1 MSEAFQYI
9 DILILAIIAGIVLLR
24 LRSVLGRRTGHEK
37 TDKTSYNYETPQTS
51 QEEKVI
57 PIEPKTSR
65 SKREDG
71 WFDNDDFLR
80 GAANAY
86 ETIVTNF
93 ENGNKDALKSLLSDD
108 VLNSFSSVIDE
119 RNSKNET
126 VEFNFI
132 GIEKSEIVH
141 KDLKKNPM
149 EVTVR
154 FISEM
159 ITCIK
164 NSKDEVISGSLNQVQ
179 KITDVWTFE
188 KIKDAC
194 IFTSWLRASS
204 HLCCQHPCIF
214 GRLLF
219 YHWLLQYLNR

>member
-1 MSEAFQYI
+1 MSEAFQYL

-37 TDKTSYNYETPQTS
+37 TDKSSFNYETPQQAQT
-51 QEEKVI
+51 EKVI
-57 PIEPKTSR
+57 EIEPKGDVPS
-65 SKREDG
+65 REDG
-71 WFDNDDFLR
+71 WFDKDDFLK
-80 GAANAY
+80 GASNAY

-93 ENGNKDALKSLLSDD
+93 ENGNKEALKPLLSSD
-108 VLNSFSSVIDE
+108 VMDSFFSVIDD
-119 RNSKNET
+119 RNNKNES

-149 EVTVR
+149 EVSVR

-188 KIKDAC
+188 KNQK
-194 IFTSWLRASS
+194 SKGSN
-204 HLCCQHPCIF
+204 
-214 GRLLF
+214 
-219 YHWLLQYLNR
+219 WLLAATTD

>member
-37 TDKTSYNYETPQTS
+37 TDKTSYNYETPQQS
-51 QEEKVI
+51 SEEKIVT
-57 PIEPKTSR
+57 IEPKVS
-65 SKREDG
+65 SGSREDG

-80 GAANAY
+80 GASNAY

-93 ENGNKDALKSLLSDD
+93 ENGNKDALKPLLSNE
-108 VLNSFSSVIDE
+108 VLHSFTSVIDE

-132 GIEKSEIVH
+132 CIEKSEIVH

-154 FISEM
+154 FITEM

-188 KIKDAC
+188 KIKDKK
-194 IFTSWLRASS
+194 TSN
-204 HLCCQHPCIF
+204 
-214 GRLLF
+214 
-219 YHWLLQYLNR
+219 WLLTATSD

>member
-24 LRSVLGRRTGHEK
+24 LRSVLGRRTGHDK

-57 PIEPKTSR
+57 PIEPKTSS

-119 RNSKNET
+119 RNRKNET

-188 KIKDAC
+188 KIKDEK
-194 IFTSWLRASS
+194 SS
-204 HLCCQHPCIF
+204 N
-214 GRLLF
+214 
-219 YHWLLQYLNR
+219 WLLTATSD

>member
-24 LRSVLGRRTGHEK
+24 LRSVVGRRTGHEK
-37 TDKTSYNYETPQTS
+37 TDKTSYNYETPQQS
-51 QEEKVI
+51 SEEKVVT
-57 PIEPKTSR
+57 IEPKVAS
-65 SKREDG
+65 SSREDG
-71 WFDNDDFLR
+71 WFDKDDFLR
-80 GAANAY
+80 GASNAY
-86 ETIVTNF
+86 EAIVTNF
-93 ENGNKDALKSLLSDD
+93 ENGNKDALKPLLSNE
-108 VLNSFSSVIDE
+108 VLNSFTSVIDE

-188 KIKDAC
+188 KIKDKK
-194 IFTSWLRASS
+194 TSN
-204 HLCCQHPCIF
+204 
-214 GRLLF
+214 
-219 YHWLLQYLNR
+219 WLLTATSD

>member
-37 TDKTSYNYETPQTS
+37 TDKTSYNYETPQQS
-51 QEEKVI
+51 SEEKVVT
-57 PIEPKTSR
+57 IEPKVS
-65 SKREDG
+65 SASREDG
-71 WFDNDDFLR
+71 WFDKDDFLR
-80 GAANAY
+80 GASNAY

-93 ENGNKDALKSLLSDD
+93 ENGNKDALKPLLSNE
-108 VLNSFSSVIDE
+108 VLNSFTSVIDE

-188 KIKDAC
+188 KIKDKK
-194 IFTSWLRASS
+194 TSN
-204 HLCCQHPCIF
+204 
-214 GRLLF
+214 
-219 YHWLLQYLNR
+219 WLLTATSD

>member
-1 MSEAFQYI
+1 MSEAFQYL

-37 TDKTSYNYETPQTS
+37 TDKSSFNYETPQQT
-51 QEEKVI
+51 QTEKVI
-57 PIEPKTSR
+57 EIKPETDAPS
-65 SKREDG
+65 REDG
-71 WFDNDDFLR
+71 WFDKDDFLK
-80 GAANAY
+80 GASNAY

-93 ENGNKDALKSLLSDD
+93 ENGNKEALKPLLSSD
-108 VLNSFSSVIDE
+108 VMDSFSSVIDE
-119 RNSKNET
+119 RNSKSES

-149 EVTVR
+149 EVSVR

-164 NSKDEVISGSLNQVQ
+164 NNKDEVISGSLNQVQ

-188 KIKDAC
+188 KNQK
-194 IFTSWLRASS
+194 SKGSN
-204 HLCCQHPCIF
+204 
-214 GRLLF
+214 
-219 YHWLLQYLNR
+219 WLLAATTD

>member
-9 DILILAIIAGIVLLR
+9 DILILAIIAGIVLMR

-57 PIEPKTSR
+57 PIEPKTSS

-188 KIKDAC
+188 KLKDKK
-194 IFTSWLRASS
+194 SS
-204 HLCCQHPCIF
+204 N
-214 GRLLF
+214 
-219 YHWLLQYLNR
+219 WLLTATSD

>member
-37 TDKTSYNYETPQTS
+37 TDKTSYNYESPQTS

-57 PIEPKTSR
+57 PIEPKTSS

-119 RNSKNET
+119 RNNKNET

-188 KIKDAC
+188 KIKDKK
-194 IFTSWLRASS
+194 SS
-204 HLCCQHPCIF
+204 N
-214 GRLLF
+214 
-219 YHWLLQYLNR
+219 WLLTATSD

>member
-1 MSEAFQYI
+1 MS
-9 DILILAIIAGIVLLR
+9 LK
-24 LRSVLGRRTGHEK
+24 EK
-37 TDKTSYNYETPQTS
+37 TTYISKLKVRYSEVDRQNIVYNSHYLTYYDISLSEMLDS
-51 QEEKVI
+51 LFDQEEYIKETNNEFHDV
-57 PIEPKTSR
+57 PS
-65 SKREDG
+65 REDG
-71 WFDNDDFLR
+71 WFDKDDFLK
-80 GAANAY
+80 GASNAY

-93 ENGNKDALKSLLSDD
+93 ENGNKEALKPLLSSD
-108 VLNSFSSVIDE
+108 VMDSFSSVIDD
-119 RNSKNET
+119 RNNKNES

-149 EVTVR
+149 EVSVR

-188 KIKDAC
+188 KNQK
-194 IFTSWLRASS
+194 SKGSN
-204 HLCCQHPCIF
+204 
-214 GRLLF
+214 
-219 YHWLLQYLNR
+219 WLLAATTK

>member
-57 PIEPKTSR
+57 PIKKRTS
-65 SKREDG
+65 SSTREDG
-71 WFDNDDFLR
+71 WFDSDDFLR

-108 VLNSFSSVIDE
+108 VYSSFSSVIDE
-119 RNSKNET
+119 RKNKNET

-159 ITCIK
+159 ITCIR

-188 KIKDAC
+188 KIKDKKSSNWMLTA
-194 IFTSWLRASS
+194 TSD
-204 HLCCQHPCIF
+204 
-214 GRLLF
+214 
-219 YHWLLQYLNR
+219 

>member
-51 QEEKVI
+51 KEEKII
-57 PIEPKTSR
+57 PIEPKTS
-65 SKREDG
+65 SSAREDG
-71 WFDNDDFLR
+71 WFNNDDFLR

-93 ENGNKDALKSLLSDD
+93 ENGNKDALKPLLSDD

-164 NSKDEVISGSLNQVQ
+164 NNKEEVISGSLNQVQ

-188 KIKDAC
+188 KIKDKK
-194 IFTSWLRASS
+194 SS
-204 HLCCQHPCIF
+204 N
-214 GRLLF
+214 
-219 YHWLLQYLNR
+219 WLLAATSD

>member
-24 LRSVLGRRTGHEK
+24 LRSVLGKRTGHEK
-37 TDKTSYNYETPQTS
+37 TDKTSYNYEAPRQSQT
-51 QEEKVI
+51 EKVI
-57 PIEPKTSR
+57 PIEPEKSSSATTDS
-65 SKREDG
+65 

-80 GAANAY
+80 GASNAY
-86 ETIVTNF
+86 EMIVTNF
-93 ENGNKDALKSLLSDD
+93 ENGNKDALKSLLSED
-108 VLNSFSSVIDE
+108 VMNSFSSVIDE

-126 VEFNFI
+126 VEFNII

-149 EVTVR
+149 EVSVR

-179 KITDVWTFE
+179 KITDIWTFE
-188 KIKDAC
+188 KYSNRKG
-194 IFTSWLRASS
+194 SN
-204 HLCCQHPCIF
+204 
-214 GRLLF
+214 
-219 YHWLLQYLNR
+219 WLLVATSD

>member
-1 MSEAFQYI
+1 MSEAFQYL

-37 TDKTSYNYETPQTS
+37 TDKSSFNYETPQQT
-51 QEEKVI
+51 QTEKVI
-57 PIEPKTSR
+57 EIKPETDAPS
-65 SKREDG
+65 REDG
-71 WFDNDDFLR
+71 WFDNDDFLK
-80 GAANAY
+80 GASNAY

-93 ENGNKDALKSLLSDD
+93 ENGNKEALMPLLSSD
-108 VLNSFSSVIDE
+108 VMDSFSSVIDE
-119 RNSKNET
+119 RNSKSES

-149 EVTVR
+149 EVSVR

-188 KIKDAC
+188 KNQQSKG
-194 IFTSWLRASS
+194 SN
-204 HLCCQHPCIF
+204 
-214 GRLLF
+214 
-219 YHWLLQYLNR
+219 WLLAATTD

>member
-57 PIEPKTSR
+57 PIEPKTSP
-65 SKREDG
+65 SKREDS

-188 KIKDAC
+188 KIKDKK
-194 IFTSWLRASS
+194 SS
-204 HLCCQHPCIF
+204 N
-214 GRLLF
+214 
-219 YHWLLQYLNR
+219 WLLTATSD

>member
-51 QEEKVI
+51 KEEKVI
-57 PIEPKTSR
+57 PIEPQTLS
-65 SKREDG
+65 STREDG

-93 ENGNKDALKSLLSDD
+93 ENGNKDALKPLLSDD
-108 VLNSFSSVIDE
+108 VLNSFSSVIDA
-119 RNSKNET
+119 RNSNNET

-188 KIKDAC
+188 KFKDKK
-194 IFTSWLRASS
+194 SS
-204 HLCCQHPCIF
+204 N
-214 GRLLF
+214 
-219 YHWLLQYLNR
+219 WLLAATSD

>member
-57 PIEPKTSR
+57 PIETNTS
-65 SKREDG
+65 SSTREDG

-164 NSKDEVISGSLNQVQ
+164 NSKDEVVSGSLNQVQ

-188 KIKDAC
+188 KVKDKK
-194 IFTSWLRASS
+194 SS
-204 HLCCQHPCIF
+204 N
-214 GRLLF
+214 
-219 YHWLLQYLNR
+219 WLLTATSD

>member
-1 MSEAFQYI
+1 M
-9 DILILAIIAGIVLLR
+9 ILAIIAGIVLLR

-57 PIEPKTSR
+57 PIEPKTSS

-86 ETIVTNF
+86 ETIFTNF

-188 KIKDAC
+188 KIKDKK
-194 IFTSWLRASS
+194 SS
-204 HLCCQHPCIF
+204 N
-214 GRLLF
+214 
-219 YHWLLQYLNR
+219 WLLTATSD

>member
-51 QEEKVI
+51 KEEKVI
-57 PIEPKTSR
+57 PIEPKTS
-65 SKREDG
+65 SSAREDG

-179 KITDVWTFE
+179 KITDVWTFS
-188 KIKDAC
+188 KIQNKQ
-194 IFTSWLRASS
+194 SS
-204 HLCCQHPCIF
+204 N
-214 GRLLF
+214 
-219 YHWLLQYLNR
+219 WLLAATSD

>member
-51 QEEKVI
+51 KEEKVI
-57 PIEPKTSR
+57 PIEPKTS
-65 SKREDG
+65 SSAREDG
-71 WFDNDDFLR
+71 WFNNDDFLR

-93 ENGNKDALKSLLSDD
+93 ENGNKDALKPLLSDD
-108 VLNSFSSVIDE
+108 VLNSFSTVIDE

-164 NSKDEVISGSLNQVQ
+164 NNKDEVISGSLNQVQ

-188 KIKDAC
+188 KIKDKKSSNWMLTA
-194 IFTSWLRASS
+194 TSD
-204 HLCCQHPCIF
+204 
-214 GRLLF
+214 
-219 YHWLLQYLNR
+219 

>member
-37 TDKTSYNYETPQTS
+37 TDKTSYNYETPQQS
-51 QEEKVI
+51 SEEKIVT
-57 PIEPKTSR
+57 IEPQAPSG
-65 SKREDG
+65 SREDG
-71 WFDNDDFLR
+71 WFDKDDFLR
-80 GAANAY
+80 GASNAY

-93 ENGNKDALKSLLSDD
+93 ENGNKDALKPLLSNE
-108 VLNSFSSVIDE
+108 VLNSFTSVIDE

-188 KIKDAC
+188 KIKDKK
-194 IFTSWLRASS
+194 TSN
-204 HLCCQHPCIF
+204 
-214 GRLLF
+214 
-219 YHWLLQYLNR
+219 WLLTATSD

>member
-57 PIEPKTSR
+57 PIEPKTSS

-93 ENGNKDALKSLLSDD
+93 ENGNKDALRSLLSDD
-108 VLNSFSSVIDE
+108 VLNSFSTVIDE

-188 KIKDAC
+188 KLKDKK
-194 IFTSWLRASS
+194 SS
-204 HLCCQHPCIF
+204 N
-214 GRLLF
+214 
-219 YHWLLQYLNR
+219 WLLTATSD

>member
-37 TDKTSYNYETPQTS
+37 TDKTSYNYETPQTP
-51 QEEKVI
+51 QEEVVI
-57 PIEPKTSR
+57 PIEPKTSS

-93 ENGNKDALKSLLSDD
+93 ENGNKDALKSLLSDE

-119 RNSKNET
+119 RNRKNET

-188 KIKDAC
+188 KIKDKK
-194 IFTSWLRASS
+194 SS
-204 HLCCQHPCIF
+204 N
-214 GRLLF
+214 
-219 YHWLLQYLNR
+219 WLLTATSD

>member
-9 DILILAIIAGIVLLR
+9 DILIIAIIAGIVLLR

-37 TDKTSYNYETPQTS
+37 TDKTSYNYETPQQS
-51 QEEKVI
+51 SEEKIVT
-57 PIEPKTSR
+57 IEPKVS
-65 SKREDG
+65 SDSREDG
-71 WFDNDDFLR
+71 WFDKDDFLR
-80 GAANAY
+80 GASNAY

-93 ENGNKDALKSLLSDD
+93 ENGNKDALKPLLSNE
-108 VLNSFSSVIDE
+108 VLNSFTSVIDE

-188 KIKDAC
+188 KIKDKK
-194 IFTSWLRASS
+194 TSN
-204 HLCCQHPCIF
+204 
-214 GRLLF
+214 
-219 YHWLLQYLNR
+219 WLLTAPSD

>member
-57 PIEPKTSR
+57 PIEPKTSS

-93 ENGNKDALKSLLSDD
+93 ENGNKDALKSLLSDH

-188 KIKDAC
+188 KIKDEK
-194 IFTSWLRASS
+194 SS
-204 HLCCQHPCIF
+204 N
-214 GRLLF
+214 
-219 YHWLLQYLNR
+219 WLLTATSD

>member
-57 PIEPKTSR
+57 PIESKTSP

-93 ENGNKDALKSLLSDD
+93 ENGSKDALKSLLSDD

-188 KIKDAC
+188 KIKDKK
-194 IFTSWLRASS
+194 SS
-204 HLCCQHPCIF
+204 N
-214 GRLLF
+214 
-219 YHWLLQYLNR
+219 WLLAATSD

>member
-51 QEEKVI
+51 KEEKVI
-57 PIEPKTSR
+57 PIEPKTS
-65 SKREDG
+65 SNAREDG
-71 WFDNDDFLR
+71 WFNNDDFLR

-93 ENGNKDALKSLLSDD
+93 ENGNKDALKPLLSDD

-188 KIKDAC
+188 KIKDKK
-194 IFTSWLRASS
+194 SS
-204 HLCCQHPCIF
+204 N
-214 GRLLF
+214 
-219 YHWLLQYLNR
+219 WLLAATSD

>member
-57 PIEPKTSR
+57 PIEPKTSS

-159 ITCIK
+159 ITCVK

-188 KIKDAC
+188 KIKDKK
-194 IFTSWLRASS
+194 SS
-204 HLCCQHPCIF
+204 N
-214 GRLLF
+214 
-219 YHWLLQYLNR
+219 WLLTATSD

>member
-1 MSEAFQYI
+1 MSEAFQYL

-37 TDKTSYNYETPQTS
+37 TDKSSFNYETPQQT
-51 QEEKVI
+51 QTEKVI
-57 PIEPKTSR
+57 EIKPESDTS
-65 SKREDG
+65 SREDG
-71 WFDNDDFLR
+71 WFDKDDFLK
-80 GAANAY
+80 GASNAY

-93 ENGNKDALKSLLSDD
+93 ENGNKEALKPLLSSD
-108 VLNSFSSVIDE
+108 VMESFSSVIDE
-119 RNSKNET
+119 RNSKSES

-149 EVTVR
+149 EVSVR

-164 NSKDEVISGSLNQVQ
+164 NNKDEVISGSLNQVQ

-188 KIKDAC
+188 KNQK
-194 IFTSWLRASS
+194 SKGSN
-204 HLCCQHPCIF
+204 
-214 GRLLF
+214 
-219 YHWLLQYLNR
+219 WLLAATTD

>member
-51 QEEKVI
+51 KEEKVI
-57 PIEPKTSR
+57 PIEPKTS
-65 SKREDG
+65 SSAREDG
-71 WFDNDDFLR
+71 WFKNDDFLR

-93 ENGNKDALKSLLSDD
+93 ENGNKDALKPLLSDD
-108 VLNSFSSVIDE
+108 VLNSFSTVIDE

-188 KIKDAC
+188 KIKDKK
-194 IFTSWLRASS
+194 SS
-204 HLCCQHPCIF
+204 N
-214 GRLLF
+214 
-219 YHWLLQYLNR
+219 WLLAATSD

>member
-37 TDKTSYNYETPQTS
+37 TDKSSYNYETPQQS
-51 QEEKVI
+51 SEEKIVT
-57 PIEPKTSR
+57 IEPKVS
-65 SKREDG
+65 SDSREDG
-71 WFDNDDFLR
+71 WFDKDDFLR
-80 GAANAY
+80 GASNAY

-93 ENGNKDALKSLLSDD
+93 ENGNKDALKPLLSNE
-108 VLNSFSSVIDE
+108 VLNSFTSVIDE

-149 EVTVR
+149 EVTVK

-188 KIKDAC
+188 KIKDKK
-194 IFTSWLRASS
+194 TSN
-204 HLCCQHPCIF
+204 
-214 GRLLF
+214 
-219 YHWLLQYLNR
+219 WLLTATSD

>member
-1 MSEAFQYI
+1 MSGAFQYI

-37 TDKTSYNYETPQTS
+37 TDKTSYNYETPQQS
-51 QEEKVI
+51 SEEKVVT
-57 PIEPKTSR
+57 IEPKVS
-65 SKREDG
+65 SGSREDG

-80 GAANAY
+80 GASNAY

-93 ENGNKDALKSLLSDD
+93 ENGNKDALKPLLSSE
-108 VLNSFSSVIDE
+108 VLNSFTSVIDE

-188 KIKDAC
+188 KIKDKK
-194 IFTSWLRASS
+194 TSN
-204 HLCCQHPCIF
+204 
-214 GRLLF
+214 
-219 YHWLLQYLNR
+219 WLLTATSD

>member
-1 MSEAFQYI
+1 MSEAFQYL

-37 TDKTSYNYETPQTS
+37 TDKSSFNYETPQQT
-51 QEEKVI
+51 QTEKVI
-57 PIEPKTSR
+57 EIKPESDTQS
-65 SKREDG
+65 REDG
-71 WFDNDDFLR
+71 WFDKDDFLK
-80 GAANAY
+80 GASNAY

-93 ENGNKDALKSLLSDD
+93 ENGNKEALKPLLSSA
-108 VLNSFSSVIDE
+108 VMNSFSSVIDE
-119 RNSKNET
+119 RNSKSES

-149 EVTVR
+149 EVSVR

-164 NSKDEVISGSLNQVQ
+164 NNKDEVISGSLNQVQ

-188 KIKDAC
+188 KNQK
-194 IFTSWLRASS
+194 SKGSN
-204 HLCCQHPCIF
+204 
-214 GRLLF
+214 
-219 YHWLLQYLNR
+219 WLLAATTD

>member
-57 PIEPKTSR
+57 PIETNTS
-65 SKREDG
+65 SSTREDG

-188 KIKDAC
+188 KIKDKK
-194 IFTSWLRASS
+194 SS
-204 HLCCQHPCIF
+204 N
-214 GRLLF
+214 
-219 YHWLLQYLNR
+219 WLLTATSD

>member
-37 TDKTSYNYETPQTS
+37 TDKTSYNYESPQTS
-51 QEEKVI
+51 KEEKVI
-57 PIEPKTSR
+57 PIEPKTS
-65 SKREDG
+65 SSAREDG
-71 WFDNDDFLR
+71 WFNNDDFLR

-93 ENGNKDALKSLLSDD
+93 ENGNKDALKPLLSDD

-188 KIKDAC
+188 KIKDKK
-194 IFTSWLRASS
+194 SS
-204 HLCCQHPCIF
+204 N
-214 GRLLF
+214 
-219 YHWLLQYLNR
+219 WLLAATSD